1 MLKIIEGKEKRPLKI
16 VIYGPEGIGKSTF
29 ASQFPDPLFI
39 DVEGGTS
46 NLDVRRIKCNKSWDE
61 LITVVKEIHEDPTIC
76 KTVVLDTAD
85 WSESLCSNA
94 VCQKYRKNNIEDFGY
109 GKGYVYLVDEFSKLL
124 TLMDQLIEVGI
135 NVVITAHAKPRKF
148 ELPEEQG
155 AFDRYEMKLSK
166 QVAPLLKEW
175 SDALFFVN
183 YKIYVITT
191 ENNSKKAQ
199 GGKRVLYTTHNPTY
213 DAKNRFNLPEE
224 LELDFLTI
232 AHLFKEQDFIKP
244 KLIVP
249 TNASGMSVVGD
260 KLDAPFPDPKDI
272 ISVTTVKKLEKMI
285 EDAGITEADIQ
296 KVVGTKGHYVE
307 TESIANYSDD
317 FITRWIIP
325 NWKKIV
331 ETIKN
336 KKGEQ

>member
-1 MLKIIEGKEKRPLKI
+1 MLNIIEGKEKRPLKI

-39 DVEGGTS
+39 DTEGGTS
-46 NLDVRRIKCNKSWDE
+46 NLDIRRIKCNKSWDE
-61 LITVVKEIHEDPTIC
+61 LITFVKEIIANPTIC
-76 KTVVLDTAD
+76 KTVILDTAD
-85 WSESLCSNA
+85 WSESLCTNA
-94 VCQKYRKNNIEDFGY
+94 VCEKYRKNNIEDFGY

-175 SDALFFVN
+175 CDALFFVN

-213 DAKNRFNLPEE
+213 DAKNRFDLPEE
-224 LELDFLTI
+224 LELKFSSI
-232 AHLFKEQDFIKP
+232 AHLFENIEFTKP
-244 KLIVP
+244 DV
-249 TNASGMSVVGD
+249 
-260 KLDAPFPDPKDI
+260 PFPDPRDI
-272 ISVTTVKKLEKMI
+272 TSVSIVTKLEKMI
-285 EDAGITEADIQ
+285 EESGITHTALQ
-296 KVVGTKGHYVE
+296 KIVAAKGHYQE
-307 TESIANYSDD
+307 TEPITNYSDD

-336 KKGEQ
+336 NKGEQ

>member
-1 MLKIIEGKEKRPLKI
+1 MLNIIEGKETRPLKI

-39 DVEGGTS
+39 DTEGGTS
-46 NLDVRRIKCNKSWDE
+46 NLNIRRIKCNKSWNE
-61 LITVVKEIHEDPTIC
+61 LIAIVKEIYENPTIC

-85 WSESLCSNA
+85 WAETLCTNA
-94 VCQKYRKNNIEDFGY
+94 VCEKYRKNNIEDFGF

-124 TLMDQLIEVGI
+124 SLLDQLIDVGI

-155 AFDRYEMKLSK
+155 AFDRYEMKLTR
-166 QVAPLLKEW
+166 QVAPLIKEW

-183 YKIYVITT
+183 YKIYVVTT

-224 LELDFLTI
+224 LELNFVSI
-232 AHLFKEQDFIKP
+232 QHLFEQPIVRKEI
-244 KLIVP
+244 
-249 TNASGMSVVGD
+249 AR
-260 KLDAPFPDPKDI
+260 FPDPRDI
-272 ISVTTVKKLEKMI
+272 TSVSVVEKLKTMI
-285 EDAGITEADIQ
+285 ADSGITAIDLQ
-296 KVVGTKGHYVE
+296 KVVAAKGHYQDSE
-307 TESIANYSDD
+307 PIGNYSDD

-325 NWKKIV
+325 NWRKII

>member
-1 MLKIIEGKEKRPLKI
+1 MLNIIEGKETRPLKI

-39 DVEGGTS
+39 DTEGGTS
-46 NLDVRRIKCNKSWDE
+46 NLNIRRIKCNKSWNE
-61 LITVVKEIHEDPTIC
+61 LITIVKEIHDNPTIC

-85 WSESLCSNA
+85 WAETLCINA
-94 VCQKYRKNNIEDFGY
+94 VCEKYRKNNIEDFGF

-124 TLMDQLIEVGI
+124 SLLDQLLEVGI

-155 AFDRYEMKLSK
+155 AFDRYEMKLTR
-166 QVAPLLKEW
+166 QVAPLIKEW
-175 SDALFFVN
+175 CDALFFVN
-183 YKIYVITT
+183 YKIYVVTT
-191 ENNSKKAQ
+191 ETNSKKAQ

-224 LELDFLTI
+224 LELNFASI
-232 AHLFKEQDFIKP
+232 QHLFEQPIFRKEI
-244 KLIVP
+244 
-249 TNASGMSVVGD
+249 AR
-260 KLDAPFPDPKDI
+260 FPDPRDI
-272 ISVTTVKKLEKMI
+272 TSVAVVEKLKKMI
-285 EDAGITEADIQ
+285 ADSGITDVDLQ
-296 KVVGTKGHYVE
+296 KVVAAKGHYQDSE
-307 TESIANYSDD
+307 PIDNYSDD

-325 NWKKIV
+325 NWKKII

-336 KKGEQ
+336 HKGEQ

>member
-1 MLKIIEGKEKRPLKI
+1 MLNIIEGKEQRPKKI

-39 DVEGGTS
+39 DTEGGTS
-46 NLDVRRIKCNKSWDE
+46 NLDVRRIKCNKSWNE
-61 LITVVKEIHEDPTIC
+61 LIAIVKEIHANPHIC

-85 WSESLCSNA
+85 WSEALCTNA
-94 VCQKYRKNNIEDFGY
+94 VCEKYRKNNIEDFGY
-109 GKGYVYLVDEFSKLL
+109 GKGYVYLVDEYARLL
-124 TLMDQLIEVGI
+124 SLLDQLIEVGI

-155 AFDRYEMKLSK
+155 SFDRYEMKLSR
-166 QVAPLLKEW
+166 QVAPLIKEW

-183 YKIYVITT
+183 YKIYVVTT
-191 ENNSKKAQ
+191 DTNKKKAQ

-213 DAKNRFNLPEE
+213 DAKNRFDLPEE
-224 LELDFLTI
+224 LELDFKAI
-232 AHLFKEQDFIKP
+232 SHLFETYDVPAEQVMDYD
-244 KLIVP
+244 
-249 TNASGMSVVGD
+249 S
-260 KLDAPFPDPKDI
+260 KD
-272 ISVTTVKKLEKMI
+272 VTTLAFVEQLKKKLE
-285 EDAGITEADIQ
+285 EDDITEEQLQ
-296 KVVGTKGHYVE
+296 KVVAAKGHYE
-307 TESIANYSDD
+307 LKTPISDYSDD

-336 KKGEQ
+336 EKGEQ

>member
-1 MLKIIEGKEKRPLKI
+1 MLNIIEGKEQRPKKI

-39 DVEGGTS
+39 DTEGGTS
-46 NLDVRRIKCNKSWDE
+46 NLDVRRIKCNKSWNE
-61 LITVVKEIHEDPTIC
+61 LIAIVKEIHANPHIC

-85 WSESLCSNA
+85 WSETLCTNA
-94 VCQKYRKNNIEDFGY
+94 VCEKYRKNNIEDFGY
-109 GKGYVYLVDEFSKLL
+109 GKGYVYLVDEFARLL
-124 TLMDQLIEVGI
+124 TLLDQLIEVGI

-155 AFDRYEMKLSK
+155 SFDRYEMKLSR
-166 QVAPLLKEW
+166 QVAPLIKEW

-183 YKIYVITT
+183 YKIYVVTT
-191 ENNSKKAQ
+191 DTNKKKAQ

-213 DAKNRFNLPEE
+213 DAKNRFDLPEE
-224 LELDFLTI
+224 LELDFKTI
-232 AHLFKEQDFIKP
+232 SHLFEIYD
-244 KLIVP
+244 VP
-249 TNASGMSVVGD
+249 AYEVMDYDS
-260 KLDAPFPDPKDI
+260 KDI
-272 ISVTTVKKLEKMI
+272 TTLAFVEELKKKLEH
-285 EDAGITEADIQ
+285 EDITEEDLQ
-296 KVVGTKGHYVE
+296 KVVAAKGHYEVE
-307 TESIANYSDD
+307 IPISEYSDD

-336 KKGEQ
+336 EKGEQ

>member
-1 MLKIIEGKEKRPLKI
+1 MLNIIEGKETRPLKI

-39 DVEGGTS
+39 DTEGGTS
-46 NLDVRRIKCNKSWDE
+46 NLNIRRIKCNKSWNE
-61 LITVVKEIHEDPTIC
+61 LISIVKEIHDNPNIC

-85 WSESLCSNA
+85 WSEFLCINA
-94 VCQKYRKNNIEDFGY
+94 VCEKYRKNNIEDFGF
-109 GKGYVYLVDEFSKLL
+109 GKGYVYLLDEYSKLL
-124 TLMDQLIEVGI
+124 TLLDQLIEVGI

-155 AFDRYEMKLSK
+155 AFDRYEMKLTR
-166 QVAPLLKEW
+166 QVAPLIKEW
-175 SDALFFVN
+175 CDALFFVN
-183 YKIYVITT
+183 YKIYVVTT

-224 LELDFLTI
+224 LELNFASI
-232 AHLFKEQDFIKP
+232 QHLFEQPIVRKEI
-244 KLIVP
+244 
-249 TNASGMSVVGD
+249 AR
-260 KLDAPFPDPKDI
+260 FPDPRDI
-272 ISVTTVKKLEKMI
+272 TSVAVVERLKKMI
-285 EDAGITEADIQ
+285 ADSGIADVDLQ
-296 KVVGTKGHYVE
+296 KVVAAKGHYQDSE
-307 TESIANYSDD
+307 PIDNYSDD

-325 NWKKIV
+325 NWKKII

-336 KKGEQ
+336 HKGEQ

>member
-1 MLKIIEGKEKRPLKI
+1 MLNIIEGKEKRPLKI

-39 DVEGGTS
+39 DTEGGTS
-46 NLDVRRIKCNKSWDE
+46 NLDIRRIKCNKSWDE
-61 LITVVKEIHEDPTIC
+61 LITIVKEIHDNPTVC

-85 WSESLCSNA
+85 WSETLCTNA
-94 VCQKYRKNNIEDFGY
+94 VCEKYRKNNIEDFGY
-109 GKGYVYLVDEFSKLL
+109 GKGYVYLVDEYAKLL
-124 TLMDQLIEVGI
+124 SLLDQLIEVGI

-183 YKIYVITT
+183 YKIYVVTT

-213 DAKNRFNLPEE
+213 DAKNRFDLPEE
-224 LELDFLTI
+224 LELKFSAI
-232 AHLFKEQDFIKP
+232 AHLFEDQDFRPEQIF
-244 KLIVP
+244 
-249 TNASGMSVVGD
+249 T
-260 KLDAPFPDPKDI
+260 PDPREI
-272 ISVTTVKKLEKMI
+272 TSVSTVQKLESMI
-285 EDAGITEADIQ
+285 SEAGITDSALR
-296 KVVGTKGHYVE
+296 KVVAAKGHYEE
-307 TESIANYSDD
+307 TEPITNYSDD

-325 NWKKIV
+325 NWKKIL
-331 ETIKN
+331 ESIKN
-336 KKGEQ
+336 NKGEQ

>member
-1 MLKIIEGKEKRPLKI
+1 MLNIIEGKEQRPKKI

-39 DVEGGTS
+39 DTEGGTS
-46 NLDVRRIKCNKSWDE
+46 NLDVRRIKCNKSWNE
-61 LITVVKEIHEDPTIC
+61 LIAIIKEIHANPHIC

-85 WSESLCSNA
+85 WSETLCTNA
-94 VCQKYRKNNIEDFGY
+94 VCEKYRKNNIEDFGY
-109 GKGYVYLVDEFSKLL
+109 GKGYVYLVDEFARLL
-124 TLMDQLIEVGI
+124 TLLDQLIEVGI

-155 AFDRYEMKLSK
+155 SFDRYEMKLSR
-166 QVAPLLKEW
+166 QVAPLIKEW

-183 YKIYVITT
+183 YKIYVVTT
-191 ENNSKKAQ
+191 DTNKKKAQ

-213 DAKNRFNLPEE
+213 DAKNRFDLPEE
-224 LELDFLTI
+224 LELDFKAI
-232 AHLFKEQDFIKP
+232 SHLFEIYD
-244 KLIVP
+244 VP
-249 TNASGMSVVGD
+249 ADQVMDYDS
-260 KLDAPFPDPKDI
+260 KDI
-272 ISVTTVKKLEKMI
+272 TTLVFVEELKKKLEQ
-285 EDAGITEADIQ
+285 ESITEEDLQ
-296 KVVGTKGHYVE
+296 KVVATKGHYELE
-307 TESIANYSDD
+307 TPISEYSDD

-336 KKGEQ
+336 DKGEQ